1 MALNRTIDQMVSAV
15 RKTTNALGTSALQ
28 RHPDVDL
35 FDYVNRGI
43 AALDRKLKLVDT
55 GQRYLSSSTITTVD
69 GTELYALPSDFMML
83 ISLSGEIN
91 GVMRWFQAYD
101 LTERP
106 KLLDANAG
114 WTGEPLVYRLRQG
127 NISLLPIPAD
137 VYSLTLWYAP
147 APSTLTTTQT
157 YDTIARLDDYIV
169 DYAARFIC
177 RKDSN
182 WELHDRLSA
191 SLTAMEGEIEAL
203 ARNRDL
209 NSPSRIIDCSRRD
222 RYGRSRF

>member
-1 MALNRTIDQMVSAV
+1 
-15 RKTTNALGTSALQ
+15 
-28 RHPDVDL
+28 
-35 FDYVNRGI
+35 
-43 AALDRKLKLVDT
+43 
-55 GQRYLSSSTITTVD
+55 
-69 GTELYALPSDFMML
+69 
-83 ISLSGEIN
+83 
-91 GVMRWFQAYD
+91 
-101 LTERP
+101 
-106 KLLDANAG
+106 
-114 WTGEPLVYRLRQG
+114 
-127 NISLLPIPAD
+127 

-147 APSTLTTTQT
+147 APNTLTTTQT